1 MIEERLQGGHGPL
14 HRLDPRARLLAAAAW
29 SVAGAVV
36 QGLPVALAALA
47 ASALLLAAARPPLG
61 EVVRRLGAVN
71 VFIAFLWLFMPF
83 STPGD
88 PAFSVLG
95 LAATRQGLELAAL
108 VTLKANA
115 IVLAFMA
122 LVATILIPDLGHALR
137 KVGVPHKLA
146 LLLVFTHRAIQAMA
160 DEYRRMRQAMTVRG
174 FVPRTGLH
182 TWRAYACL
190 AGMILVR
197 GMDRAERVREAM
209 LCRGFTGELRAIS
222 PLAARPVDH
231 IFLAAMLC
239 ASALLAW
246 AGLWRAAP

>member
-1 MIEERLQGGHGPL
+1 VIEERLQDAHGPL
-14 HRLDPRARLLAAAAW
+14 HRLDPRARLLAATAW
-29 SVAGAVV
+29 SVAGAVI
-36 QGLPVALAALA
+36 QGLPVALAALG
-47 ASALLLAAARPPLG
+47 ASALLLAASRPPLD
-61 EVVRRLGAVN
+61 EVARRLGVVN
-71 VFIAFLWLFMPF
+71 VFIAFLWLLMPF

-88 PAFSVLG
+88 PVFSVSG

-108 VTLKANA
+108 ITLKSNA

-122 LVATILIPDLGHALR
+122 LVATIPVQDLGHALR

-146 LLLVFTHRAIQAMA
+146 LLLVFPHRATQAMA
-160 DEYRRMRQAMTVRG
+160 DESPRMRQAMTGRG
-174 FVPRTGLH
+174 CVPRTSLH

-209 LCRGFTGELRAIS
+209 LCRGFTGELRSIN
-222 PLAARPVDH
+222 PLAARPADH
-231 IFLAAMLC
+231 LFLAAMLC

-246 AGLWRAAP
+246 AGLTG